1 MMDKIV
7 KEQAYIIINHWD
19 SDEPGS
25 ACLAYCNSK
34 QELISALQAKIYKER
49 YQHII
54 GDIEVY
60 PLGQALTEDELLELR
75 STGETA

>member
-1 MMDKIV
+1 M
-7 KEQAYIIINHWD
+7 KEQAYIIINAS
-19 SDEPGS
+19 SDINPV
-25 ACLAYCNSK
+25 ADFLTCCKSK

-75 STGETA
+75 LQGRVIDEK

>member
-1 MMDKIV
+1 M
-7 KEQAYIIINHWD
+7 KEQAYIIINDWD
-19 SDEPGS
+19 CYEPGAS
-25 ACLAYCNSK
+25 YLAYCNSK

-54 GDIEVY
+54 GYIEVY